1 MKTTST
7 YTDQGKKIQRVTKT
21 NARETTNERNTYKK
35 VFITNLGLF
44 YNQDLTFHCL
54 LVCTVSSIL
63 HSVIYNTALYHFWK

>member
-1 MKTTST
+1 MQEKQQMK
-7 YTDQGKKIQRVTKT
+7 
-21 NARETTNERNTYKK
+21 ETHKK